1 MDKLSMKSVDATK
14 LNIERIA
21 ALFPQCVTETI
32 RDGKTEKVIDFEKL
46 RAELGDKAVDDTEE
60 RYQFTWPDKHKTSR
74 LANLP
79 TTMTLRPC
87 RAESVDF
94 DNTKNLY
101 IEGDNLE
108 VLKILRET
116 YLGKVKM
123 IYIDPPY
130 NTGKDFIYNDD
141 FSQSKEDFEERN
153 GFFDEDGNQTQ
164 DPMIRNTES
173 NGRFHTDW
181 LNMIYPRLKLARV
194 FLSEDGLIFISI
206 DDNEL
211 ENLKK
216 ICNEIFGEKN
226 FQATVIPISNP
237 GGRDYKQIAVTN
249 EFLLIYSK
257 SDQAILK
264 ELPSEKEF
272 QFKDERGGGMMYEI
286 LEIEIRN
293 SIEVTDQ
300 IYSMHSM

>member
-181 LNMIYPRLKLARV
+181 LNMIYPRLKLARD

-272 QFKDERGGGMMYEI
+272 QFKDERGG
-286 LEIEIRN
+286 
-293 SIEVTDQ
+293 V
-300 IYSMHSM
+300 